1 MTSSFPRTQRIGIL
15 VFDGFEPIDVFG
27 FVEAFAIARFLGT
40 PYASPPAFPFET
52 VLIAQG
58 LGKVRCMNGPSVA
71 PDWDF
76 AKALKQPLD
85 LLMVPGGA
93 GTWPLLDEKRNAK
106 GVAQLVDW
114 MRAMDKRVRIMAS
127 VCTGAAVLAR
137 CGFLDGLPAA
147 TNHGAFDW
155 VAQHGP
161 RVLWDSVARWVDADK
176 YCTSAG
182 VSAGTDLGFY
192 LVSRLAGRAVAEAA
206 AMAAEYDWHR
216 DPLQPIFYPQQ
227 ASVPVRSPRKS
238 K

>member
-1 MTSSFPRTQRIGIL
+1 MADKSVFPATQRIGIL

-40 PYASPPAFPFET
+40 SYASPPAYPFEIF
-52 VLIAQG
+52 LIASKI
-58 LGKVRCMNGPSVA
+58 GKVTSLNGPSVA

-76 AKALKQPLD
+76 AQALREPLD

-93 GTWPLLDEKRNAK
+93 GTWPLLDETKHPK
-106 GVAQLVDW
+106 SVARLLKW
-114 MRAMDKRVRIMAS
+114 MRAMDKRVRVMAS

-147 TNHGAFDW
+147 TNHAAFGW

-161 RVLWDSVARWVDADK
+161 RVLWDSVSRWVDADE
-176 YCTSAG
+176 YVTSAG

-206 AMAAEYDWHR
+206 AQAAEYDWHR
-216 DPLQPIFYPQQ
+216 DPQTPIFYPQQ
-227 ASVPVRSPRKS
+227 ASVS
-238 K
+238 